1 MLQEISMTLSVYH
14 YRWVQK
20 HIADYGGD
28 PSAVTLF
35 GMSAGGASVHYH
47 MLSPLSRGLFHRAV
61 SLSGSSLNWWA
72 HQRHPRVEAMKLASH
87 TGCERSTSKEVLR
100 IIQKLMEVA

>member
-1 MLQEISMTLSVYH
+1 MTLSASH
-14 YRWVQK
+14 HRWVQK
-20 HIADYGGD
+20 YIADYGGD

-72 HQRHPRVEAMKLASH
+72 HQRHPRAEAVRLANH
-87 TGCERSTSKEVLR
+87 TGCERATSEEVGR
-100 IIQKLMEVA
+100 IIAHSRLR